1 MEAKAMGD
9 LEKQLQLQFITLK
22 FAIRKAND
30 VIADGVERELKR
42 EINTLSGLL
51 DKAYEL
57 KAQLLQLKIAA
68 EVEANELGKWS
79 DDTDGSAEG
88 YEAILKQL
96 RVRLR
101 EVQDQERDALF
112 QRDMEEEEKRMEAL
126 EIRRQEIRRQVH
138 AVDVDA
144 GAPAVVVTAAQRV
157 KLPKLTIIR

>member
-1 MEAKAMGD
+1 MGD

-68 EVEANELGKWS
+68 EVEANELGKCS
-79 DDTDGSAEG
+79 DDTDGTAEG

-101 EVQDQERDALF
+101 EVHDQERDTLF
-112 QRDMEEEEKRMEAL
+112 QCDMEEEEKRMEAL
-126 EIRRQEIRRQVH
+126 EIRCQEIRRQVH
-138 AVDVDA
+138 ADDVD
-144 GAPAVVVTAAQRV
+144 
-157 KLPKLTIIR
+157 